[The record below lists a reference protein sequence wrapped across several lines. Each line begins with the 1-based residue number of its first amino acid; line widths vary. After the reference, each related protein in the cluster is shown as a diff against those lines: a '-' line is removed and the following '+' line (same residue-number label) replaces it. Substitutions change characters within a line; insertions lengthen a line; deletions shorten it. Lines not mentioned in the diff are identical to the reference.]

1 MSDSF
6 LLLLSFSTKTFLFPR
21 DDQMEKEA
29 HKEESHRA
37 VAHVLV
43 LQWRPLSSKIK
54 PWFALWV

>member
-43 LQWRPLSSKIK
+43 LQ
-54 PWFALWV
+54 